1 MRRYGIRNFILL
13 WFFKTAVVLKRF
25 KTPTRIPSMNA
36 TQEEINNIVKI
47 NDGKNDYEFYRYE
60 VVTETDA
67 EPGEIKII
75 LLKSSEGIITDRKF
89 AFWMKW
95 MKNTITTKKVLKFN
109 LHLMYGIKLWSEKP
123 KLTLA
128 TFQLLTFFKKNS
140 SYHRFD
146 CSQNAK
152 KVYH

>member
-1 MRRYGIRNFILL
+1 
-13 WFFKTAVVLKRF
+13 
-25 KTPTRIPSMNA
+25 MNA

-89 AFWMKW
+89 AFGMNW
-95 MKNTITTKKVLKFN
+95 MKNTITTKKVLKLN
-109 LHLMYGIKLWSEKP
+109 IHLNIVW
-123 KLTLA
+123 
-128 TFQLLTFFKKNS
+128 N
-140 SYHRFD
+140 
-146 CSQNAK
+146 
-152 KVYH
+152 